1 MRKSIIIAAF
11 AALTLTACNN
21 SNKSE
26 ENHEHN
32 ADGSHPKTEGTHT
45 HDDGSVHND
54 HEADTTVKQEQFKVE
69 QDSTAHGHDH
79 SDLNHK
85 H

>member
-1 MRKSIIIAAF
+1 MKKSFFLSAF
-11 AALTLTACNN
+11 AALTLIACNN
-21 SNKSE
+21 NKSE

-32 ADGSHPKTEGTHT
+32 ADGSHSQTESTHV

-54 HEADTTVKQEQFKVE
+54 HEADTTVMQEQFKVE
-69 QDSTAHGHDH
+69 QDSTANGHDH
-79 SDLNHK
+79 SDPNHK

>member
-1 MRKSIIIAAF
+1 MKKTFIIAVF
-11 AALTLTACNN
+11 AALALVACNN
-21 SNKSE
+21 NQSE

-32 ADGSHPKTEGTHT
+32 ADGSHPQTEGTHM

-79 SDLNHK
+79 SDPNHK